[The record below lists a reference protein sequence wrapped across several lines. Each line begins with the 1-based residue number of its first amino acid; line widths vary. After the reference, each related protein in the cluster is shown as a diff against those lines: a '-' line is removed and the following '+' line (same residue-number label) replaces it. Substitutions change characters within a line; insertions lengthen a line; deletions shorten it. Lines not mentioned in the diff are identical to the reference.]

1 MEFPV
6 ECTKRYVQV
15 PGGGEAPALPAGY
28 RLKPCGMVHKG
39 KTTHLRYLARVDGYP
54 VESYEA
60 RAASQAHAVHC
71 VRVAQVESRVEG
83 ETVYVEVTGSWR

>member
-6 ECTKRYVQV
+6 ECTKRYVRV

-28 RLKPCGMVHKG
+28 RLKPCGMTFKG
-39 KTTHLRYLARVDGYP
+39 KTTHLRYLDRLDGYP

-60 RAASQAHAVHC
+60 RAASQAQAVHC
-71 VRVAQVESRVEG
+71 VRVVQVESMVEN
-83 ETVYVEVTGSWR
+83 ETVYVEVTGAW

>member
-28 RLKPCGMVHKG
+28 RLKPCGMEHKG
-39 KTTHLRYLARVDGYP
+39 KTTHLRYAARVNGYP
-54 VESYEA
+54 VESHEA
-60 RAASQAHAVHC
+60 RAVSQAQAVHC
-71 VRVAQVESRVEG
+71 VRVVQVESRVEG
-83 ETVYVEVTGSWR
+83 ETVYVEVTGAW